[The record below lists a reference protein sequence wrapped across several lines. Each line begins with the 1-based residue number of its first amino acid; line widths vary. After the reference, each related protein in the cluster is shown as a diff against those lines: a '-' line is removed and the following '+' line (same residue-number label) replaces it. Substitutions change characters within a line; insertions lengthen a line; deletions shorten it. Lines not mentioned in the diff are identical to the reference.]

1 MRHDNV
7 PTLIARGLKILRRRI
22 DDADIPSSRLDE
34 SINIAT
40 WNIRE
45 FGRKRNGAFR
55 SEAAIHYIAE
65 ILGQFDLIAV
75 IELRDNL
82 GDLERAMRILGPY
95 WKVLFSDY
103 NADPQGNRERI
114 AFLYDERAVVP
125 TGLAAEADPPRRL
138 DPNTGEYLP
147 AVTWWRSP
155 YMASFRAGSF
165 DFVLLAVHVRWGKS
179 EESRAKE
186 LQLLA
191 DWIDARIKDPNNEE
205 RDLIVCGDFNTPGL
219 TGPLFEAL
227 ASKGLE
233 MPEGLRNLS
242 IGTNLARNKRYD
254 QFLHY
259 RRFTST
265 AKSKGGV
272 LDFFRDDWK
281 ALLPTE
287 DFPNLAGDEYTYQLS
302 DHLPLWIQLDTNNV
316 DERLDQILARERKPV
331 AVIPG

>member
-1 MRHDNV
+1 MRHENIT
-7 PTLIARGLKILRRRI
+7 PAIARGLKVLRSRI
-22 DDADIPSSRLDE
+22 DDAKIPSSRLDE

-45 FGRKRNGAFR
+45 FGRQRNGGFR
-55 SEAAIHYIAE
+55 SDAAIHYIAE

-82 GDLERAMRILGPY
+82 GDLERVMRILGPY

-125 TGLAAEADPPRRL
+125 TGLAAEADPPREL
-138 DPNTGEYLP
+138 DPSTGEFVP
-147 AVTWWRSP
+147 AITWWRSP

-179 EESRAKE
+179 EASRARE
-186 LQLLA
+186 LGLLA
-191 DWIDARIKDPNNEE
+191 KWLDERIKDKNNDEK
-205 RDLIVCGDFNTPGL
+205 DIIVCGDFNTPDH
-219 TGPLFEAL
+219 TGPLFQAL

-233 MPEGLRNLS
+233 RPEGLQAVS
-242 IGTNLARNKRYD
+242 VGTNLAMNKRYD

-265 AKSKGGV
+265 AKSQGGA
-272 LDFFRDDWK
+272 LNFFRNDWQ
-281 ALLPTE
+281 ALFSKKHFPTMTLPE
-287 DFPNLAGDEYTYQLS
+287 FTYQLS

-316 DERLDQILARERKPV
+316 DEQLDQILARAKKPV
-331 AVIPG
+331 AVVPR